1 MSAARIKNLILLILA
16 LAVCFLLIAVAP
28 GRLAARRTE
37 AAVTQEL
44 TELFAGYGV
53 TLEAEL
59 PRSEALCIIELD
71 DGSVQAAQAL
81 LGQEAQEDAA
91 STRYET
97 RFFSEYG
104 TAVFQRS
111 GAVEAALDVPVQGGY
126 EKDMKRRLRTMGCTL
141 WQIQPAVRGED
152 GSYRL
157 TAQQALLGVPVFG
170 AELTFTYQDGT
181 LCAVSGT
188 VCPGNGTAQ
197 RVSEQECMSCADALT
212 QILASRDE
220 TGWVGSRILSVQQG
234 YLHAETAAAAL
245 RFVPMWQI
253 ETDTALFF
261 INGIT
266 GEVRQSAA

>member
-1 MSAARIKNLILLILA
+1 MGRTSNKRELILNFLTQFVQEHGYAPTVREICSAVGLQSTATVHYHLNALRDAGLINMDEMKKRTISLPDA
-16 LAVCFLLIAVAP
+16 YRADRIPIVGVVT
-28 GRLAARRTE
+28 AR
-37 AAVTQEL
+37 
-44 TELFAGYGV
+44 
-53 TLEAEL
+53 
-59 PRSEALCIIELD
+59 
-71 DGSVQAAQAL
+71 
-81 LGQEAQEDAA
+81 
-91 STRYET
+91 
-97 RFFSEYG
+97 
-104 TAVFQRS
+104 
-111 GAVEAALDVPVQGGY
+111 
-126 EKDMKRRLRTMGCTL
+126 
-141 WQIQPAVRGED
+141 
-152 GSYRL
+152 
-157 TAQQALLGVPVFG
+157 QALLGVPVFG
-170 AELTFTYQDGT
+170 AELTFTYQNGT

-261 INGIT
+261 VNGIT